1 MRLTVQQQKSRA
13 DVAENIAQFSSMYP
27 GLKQEHSGSKGH
39 SVFAKKLDYILPAN
53 FFLVPF
59 AHALLYGV
67 LKDFWG
73 ALLPPKTGEQCT
85 HAAFFL
91 SVAVIAIQL
100 SCQVVFLSGC
110 LHATQINAHAWW

>member
-1 MRLTVQQQKSRA
+1 MLPKLQRSSRA
-13 DVAENIAQFSSMYP
+13 CILD
-27 GLKQEHSGSKGH
+27 LSKSIQGACMGH
-39 SVFAKKLDYILPAN
+39 GVFAKKLDYILPAN

-59 AHALLYGV
+59 AHAFLYGV
-67 LKDFWG
+67 LNNFWG